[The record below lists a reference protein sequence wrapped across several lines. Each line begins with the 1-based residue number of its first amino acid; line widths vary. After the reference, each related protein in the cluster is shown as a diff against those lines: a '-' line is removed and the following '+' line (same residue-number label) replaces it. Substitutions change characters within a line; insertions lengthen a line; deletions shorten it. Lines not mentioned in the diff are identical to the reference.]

1 MKDLGYTEGLAETP
15 DMVHVK
21 APVFSF
27 TKLAKVDSLL
37 GPEMKSTGEAMG
49 SDVTLEKALYK
60 SFEAAK
66 LHMADYGSV
75 LFTVAD
81 EDKKETLALAKDF
94 AEIGYSLV
102 ATQGTAA
109 FFKENGL
116 YVREVEKL
124 AGGEDEEGTLVEDI
138 RQGRVQAV
146 VNTMGNTR
154 ASLTTATDGFRI
166 RQEAISRGIPLFTS
180 LDTVAA
186 ILKVM
191 QSRSFTTKNI

>member
-1 MKDLGYTEGLAETP
+1 VNKFESMRIGIASPQKIRYW
-15 DMVHVK
+15 
-21 APVFSF
+21 SF
-27 TKLAKVDSLL
+27 
-37 GPEMKSTGEAMG
+37 G
-49 SDVTLEKALYK
+49 
-60 SFEAAK
+60 
-66 LHMADYGSV
+66 
-75 LFTVAD
+75 
-81 EDKKETLALAKDF
+81 
-94 AEIGYSLV
+94 
-102 ATQGTAA
+102 
-109 FFKENGL
+109 
-116 YVREVEKL
+116 EVEKL

-138 RQGRVQAV
+138 RHGRVQAV